1 MTYQL
6 FAFAGL
12 ILEFVAVNL
21 IHLRIS
27 PLQLTCSYLAVHAAA
42 SIMASIALWRIL
54 PQKYRHPRVWV
65 VCSLA
70 SFGFFTLTLGL
81 VCLVLACLIVIRYRK
96 EHAQQEIKSVATPP
110 FMVEAQVHLSQFGEG
125 GVRARLVNSSAP
137 KQLRVKALLAME
149 GVSGHTSNDVIRIA
163 MQDED
168 DEVRLLA
175 FGMLDSRENELN
187 TKINSL
193 LRSLET
199 EGISPNEAADI
210 HLQIAQL
217 YWELVYQELVRDSLM
232 EYAIER
238 AFHHAAQC
246 SEILTEAPG
255 IHVLLGRLQM
265 QTRDF
270 PSARESF
277 NRALSLGIQESRV
290 VPYLA
295 ELAYLD
301 RDFAEVN
308 RLLASNPSFNAIP
321 ALAQVVAFWG
331 EAS

>member
-6 FAFAGL
+6 FAFAAL

-21 IHLRIS
+21 IHLRLS
-27 PLQLTCSYLAVHAAA
+27 PLQLTFSYLAVHAAG
-42 SIMASIALWRIL
+42 SITASIALWRIL
-54 PQKYRHPRVWV
+54 PQRYRHPRVWV

-70 SFGFFTLTLGL
+70 FFGFFTLTLGL
-81 VCLVLACLIVIRYRK
+81 VCLVLACLIVIRYKK
-96 EHAQQEIKSVATPP
+96 EHTQHEIKSVATPP

-149 GVSGHTSNDVIRIA
+149 GVSGRSSNDVIRIA

-187 TKINSL
+187 GKINLL
-193 LRSLET
+193 LRNLES
-199 EGISPNEAADI
+199 EGLDPNEAADM

-232 EYAIER
+232 DYAIER
-238 AFHHAAQC
+238 AFHHAGQTA
-246 SEILTEAPG
+246 EILTDSPG
-255 IHVLLGRLQM
+255 IHVLLGRLHM
-265 QTRDF
+265 QTRDYA
-270 PSARESF
+270 SARESF
-277 NRALSLGIQESRV
+277 NRALSHGIQESRV

-308 RLLASNPSFNAIP
+308 RLIASNSSFAAIP
-321 ALAQVVAFWG
+321 ALAQVVAFWR